1 MTRHDTTVYH
11 ERKLAKTTA
20 ELRDHF
26 DQSDPQRF
34 EKGQWFNNRAG
45 DVVRINDVTSM
56 TIWGTL
62 WKQYACGKWVC
73 YGSRMW
79 NRDGRYYHQC
89 GTSLEDLTRRIPKPS
104 WLEGV
109 AA

>member
-1 MTRHDTTVYH
+1 MSLTAQAEKQKKIR
-11 ERKLAKTTA
+11 TA
-20 ELRDHF
+20 ELREHF
-26 DQSDPQRF
+26 GNRDPQRF
-34 EKGQWFNNRAG
+34 EKGQWFKNRAG
-45 DVVRINDVTSM
+45 DVVRIDDLSPQS
-56 TIWGTL
+56 IWGTL

-73 YGSRMW
+73 YGTRSW
-79 NRDGRYYHQC
+79 GRDGRYYHQC